1 MTNQKVVSQIG
12 IPVKCDLLLV
22 VSIIRQESAFNPR
35 AVSKAGAKGLMQIMP
50 PTWGEWVRIIG
61 IKAADPFN
69 PLHNIMVGCAEL
81 NRQISNFEDLR
92 LALTAYNWGSGNL
105 RKLIREKGTSDFEQI
120 KDFMP
125 KEAREY
131 AQRIFKHYN
140 DPLTVEYLDDF
151 KGII

>member
-1 MTNQKVVSQIG
+1 MINQKVVSQIS
-12 IPVKCDLLLV
+12 IPVKCDLLLI
-22 VSIIRQESAFNPR
+22 VSIIRQESGFNPR

-105 RKLIREKGTSDFEQI
+105 RKFN
-120 KDFMP
+120 
-125 KEAREY
+125 
-131 AQRIFKHYN
+131 QR
-140 DPLTVEYLDDF
+140 LD
-151 KGII
+151 

>member
-1 MTNQKVVSQIG
+1 MINQKVVSQIS
-12 IPVKCDLLLV
+12 IPVKCDLLLI
-22 VSIIRQESAFNPR
+22 VSIIRQESGFNPR

-120 KDFMP
+120 KERMP